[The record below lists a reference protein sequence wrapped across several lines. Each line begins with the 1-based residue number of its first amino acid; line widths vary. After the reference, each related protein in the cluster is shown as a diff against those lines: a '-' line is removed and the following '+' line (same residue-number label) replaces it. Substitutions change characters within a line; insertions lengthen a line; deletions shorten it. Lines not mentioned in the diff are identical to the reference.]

1 VSTPT
6 RPRAVPSNPPAP
18 RAPAARRA
26 GEQRLGSRAVT
37 SKATRA
43 RIAAPTGP
51 RAKSGGSVPGALRS
65 GTSKS
70 GKAKAGAAHAA
81 GLKAAGSKARPKAP
95 AARKAPRSG
104 TYLALLGTIAVLNA
118 VGVVMVL
125 SASSVVS
132 ITNYGSAWYFF
143 ERQLIWTVFGV
154 AAFLLVGRVDYRRW
168 RRFVRPLM
176 IATVAMLMLVLVPGF
191 GVYVAGSRRWLG
203 FGSWRFQPSEVAKLA
218 LLLFTADLL
227 TRRKDELGDWRRVL
241 RPALLVVACVG
252 GLVMLEPDLDSTLL
266 LALIAAAVLV
276 AGGIRMRHLV
286 AVGGS
291 GLVLVTALA
300 LAAPYRRARVL
311 TFLHPT
317 ADAGNT
323 GYQIVQSLIALGTG
337 GLTGVGLGAGRAKWH
352 FLPNAHTDFIFA
364 VIGEELGL
372 VGALLVLSLFFAFA
386 VLGVRVAARAPDRFG
401 MLLASGITVWVTAQA
416 AINIGGVV
424 GLLPVSGIP
433 LPFVSFG
440 GSSLVFTMIGA
451 GILANIARQ
460 AK

>member
-1 VSTPT
+1 MTAAPAYPGSGP
-6 RPRAVPSNPPAP
+6 RPARVPRGAPGLRPIEKRNRAAAAKPGARRPAP
-18 RAPAARRA
+18 TARPAAR
-26 GEQRLGSRAVT
+26 
-37 SKATRA
+37 
-43 RIAAPTGP
+43 P
-51 RAKSGGSVPGALRS
+51 
-65 GTSKS
+65 
-70 GKAKAGAAHAA
+70 
-81 GLKAAGSKARPKAP
+81 
-95 AARKAPRSG
+95 APRSG
-104 TYLALLGTIAVLNA
+104 TYLTLLATIAVLNA
-118 VGVVMVL
+118 VGIVMVL

-143 ERQLIWTVFGV
+143 ERQLLWTVLGV
-154 AAFLLVGRVDYRRW
+154 AAFLFVVHVDYRRW
-168 RRFVRPLM
+168 RRFVRPLLV
-176 IATVAMLMLVLVPGF
+176 ATVAMLVLVLVPGF

-203 FGSWRFQPSEVAKLA
+203 VGSWRFQPSEVAKLA

-241 RPALLVVACVG
+241 RPALIVVCCVA

-266 LALIAAAVLV
+266 LGMIAAAVLV
-276 AGGIRMRHLV
+276 AGGIRLRHLT
-286 AVGGS
+286 AVGGT
-291 GLVLVTALA
+291 GLALATVLA

-323 GYQIVQSLIALGTG
+323 GYQIVQSLIAMGTG

-372 VGALLVLSLFFAFA
+372 IGSLLVLSLFVAFA

-401 MLLASGITVWVTAQA
+401 MLLAAGITVWVTAQA

-440 GSSLVFTMIGA
+440 GSSLVFTMVGA
-451 GILANIARQ
+451 GILANIAKQSRPDR
-460 AK
+460 ARVR

>member
-1 VSTPT
+1 VSRAPRARRLNPAPALRRQDGKRRDAAAPT
-6 RPRAVPSNPPAP
+6 RPSARTGTK
-18 RAPAARRA
+18 AARR
-26 GEQRLGSRAVT
+26 T
-37 SKATRA
+37 
-43 RIAAPTGP
+43 
-51 RAKSGGSVPGALRS
+51 
-65 GTSKS
+65 
-70 GKAKAGAAHAA
+70 
-81 GLKAAGSKARPKAP
+81 
-95 AARKAPRSG
+95 G
-104 TYLALLGTIAVLNA
+104 TYLTLLATIAVLNA

-132 ITNYGSAWYFF
+132 LTNYGSAWYFF
-143 ERQLIWTVFGV
+143 ERQLVWTVLGV
-154 AAFLLVGRVDYRRW
+154 AAFLLVVRVDYRRW
-168 RRFVRPLM
+168 RHLVRPLL
-176 IATVAMLMLVLVPGF
+176 IATVAMLVLVLVPGF

-203 FGSWRFQPSEVAKLA
+203 AGSWRFQPSEVAKLA

-241 RPALLVVACVG
+241 RPALLVVGGIA

-266 LALIAAAVLV
+266 LAMIATAVLV
-276 AGGIRMRHLV
+276 AGGIRLRHLM
-286 AVGGS
+286 AVGAS
-291 GLVLVTALA
+291 GFVLATTLA

-372 VGALLVLSLFFAFA
+372 IGSLLVLSLFFAFA

-401 MLLASGITVWVTAQA
+401 MLLATGITVWVTAQA

-440 GSSLVFTMIGA
+440 GSSLVFTMVGA

-460 AK
+460 SK